1 MTEKP
6 PTAPAA
12 AEQAAAPAPTKKNLL
27 SSRRLIIG
35 GAVLGI
41 MSVLA
46 VVAMLLLPK
55 GSATASGEAAE
66 SGHAAT
72 NAAGE
77 KSEGLAEVEIGQFSV
92 SVEFED
98 GIVWNVAFKLFAGI
112 APQTRTEV
120 EACFNDTYKARV
132 KQAVVKVVRMSS
144 IKDIRDPELDLLKRN
159 LKSEINNVLPQRY
172 VQQVIVSEIRTMQ
185 Q

>member
-1 MTEKP
+1 MSDKP
-6 PTAPAA
+6 
-12 AEQAAAPAPTKKNLL
+12 AAPAPAAEQPAAPAAPKKKLF
-27 SSRRLIIG
+27 SSRRLIIA
-35 GAVLGI
+35 GAVLGM

-55 GSATASGEAAE
+55 GSSAPNGEAAE
-66 SGHAAT
+66 GAHPAT
-72 NAAGE
+72 AAGGE
-77 KSEGLAEVEIGQFSV
+77 KAEGLSEVEIGQFSV

-98 GIVWNVAFKLFAGI
+98 GIVWNVSFKLFAGI
-112 APQTRTEV
+112 NPQQRAEA
-120 EACFNDTYKARV
+120 EACFTESHKARV
-132 KQAVVKVVRMSS
+132 RQAVVKVVRMSN

-159 LKSEINNVLPQRY
+159 LKAEINNTLPQRY